1 MLEEVGGAYY
11 ITVLTAR
18 VNSAAHLEYHARI
31 VVQIFLAR
39 ELIRIS
45 SEIQTKAFDDKTD
58 VDDLMQEAEGLLFE
72 VAQGNLKKDVI
83 QINPVI
89 EEARERMFLAAKSEG
104 ASGVPSGFHSL
115 DKITSGWQK
124 SDLIIIAAR
133 PAMGKTSFS
142 MNIVEHVALVEK
154 KPVLVFSME
163 MGAAQLAHRMLGS
176 VGKIDQQRM
185 RKGTLNNEDWVKVT
199 RAVDRLQH
207 AQIFIDETPGLNPID
222 LRARA
227 RR

>member
-1 MLEEVGGAYY
+1 MLEVINNLTELSQRGSDSEVTGTPTGFIDLDAKTAGLHGGD
-11 ITVLTAR
+11 LT
-18 VNSAAHLEYHARI
+18 I
-31 VVQIFLAR
+31 VA
-39 ELIRIS
+39 
-45 SEIQTKAFDDKTD
+45 
-58 VDDLMQEAEGLLFE
+58 G
-72 VAQGNLKKDVI
+72 
-83 QINPVI
+83 
-89 EEARERMFLAAKSEG
+89 
-104 ASGVPSGFHSL
+104 
-115 DKITSGWQK
+115 
-124 SDLIIIAAR
+124 R

-227 RR
+227 RRLSRKHGGLGLIVVDYLQLMSGSGFNRNESRANEISEISRSLKSLARELIAQSLPYHSLTVA